1 MSRWFRRRPWER
13 ATLVLI
19 VLGLA
24 MLLQPWVLALYSY
37 SFLVLLAGVLGYS
50 VAGKLPGESS

>member
-1 MSRWFRRRPWER
+1 MSRWCRRRPWER
-13 ATLVLI
+13 VTLVLI
-19 VLGLA
+19 GLGLA
-24 MLLQPWVLALYSY
+24 MMMQPWVLALYSH